1 MCCTKNYTMLKE
13 RILIFCLIFCSTLY
27 SQSIR
32 INEISASNTIF
43 FDEDGDT
50 PDWIE
55 IYNYGEQNISLHDW
69 SISDSENDNT
79 PWKFPDISINSD
91 EYLVIWASDKDRSQ
105 ISYARTLIEEGD
117 IFKYIIPDSSTSTL
131 WRFLSFD
138 DSNWNN
144 GNSGF
149 GYADNDDNTNIPP
162 GTISVYLRKKSKFQ
176 ILVRYLD

>member
-1 MCCTKNYTMLKE
+1 MLYQKLYHAKRKNIN
-13 RILIFCLIFCSTLY
+13 ILFDFCSTLY

-79 PWKFPDISINSD
+79 P
-91 EYLVIWASDKDRSQ
+91 
-105 ISYARTLIEEGD
+105 
-117 IFKYIIPDSSTSTL
+117 
-131 WRFLSFD
+131 
-138 DSNWNN
+138 
-144 GNSGF
+144 
-149 GYADNDDNTNIPP
+149 
-162 GTISVYLRKKSKFQ
+162 
-176 ILVRYLD
+176 

>member
-1 MCCTKNYTMLKE
+1 MLKE

-55 IYNYGEQNISLHDW
+55 IYNYGEQNISILDW
-69 SISDSENDNT
+69 SISILKMIT

-105 ISYARTLIEEGD
+105 ISYIRTLGEEGY
-117 IFKYIIPDSSTSTL
+117 F
-131 WRFLSFD
+131 
-138 DSNWNN
+138 
-144 GNSGF
+144 
-149 GYADNDDNTNIPP
+149 
-162 GTISVYLRKKSKFQ
+162 
-176 ILVRYLD
+176 